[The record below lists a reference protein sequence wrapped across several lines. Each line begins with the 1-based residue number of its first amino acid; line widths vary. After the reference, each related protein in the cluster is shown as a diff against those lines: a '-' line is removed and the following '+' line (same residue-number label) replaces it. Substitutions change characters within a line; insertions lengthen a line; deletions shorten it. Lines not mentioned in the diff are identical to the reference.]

1 MIKVHQHSLITIA
14 IMLLS
19 LLLVVELYVGLLL
32 IGFWSGR
39 EHSQAEYRYMKLKG
53 INRSELGEFDGLRR
67 DAWNVDSLVNALLLP
82 TMIAIFIIIIGGMI
96 W

>member
-1 MIKVHQHSLITIA
+1 MIKTHQHSLITIA

-19 LLLVVELYVGLLL
+19 LLLGVELYVGLLL
-32 IGFWSGR
+32 IGFWVGR

-67 DAWNVDSLVNALLLP
+67 DAWNVDSLVNDLLLP
-82 TMIAIFIIIIGGMI
+82 TVAVLLVMAIGV
-96 W
+96 WL

>member
-1 MIKVHQHSLITIA
+1 MSKTHQHSLITIA

-19 LLLVVELYVGLLL
+19 LLLSVELYVGLLL
-32 IGFWSGR
+32 IGFWTGR

-67 DAWNVDSLVNALLLP
+67 DAWNVDSLVNDLLLP
-82 TMIAIFIIIIGGMI
+82 TVAALLVMAIGVLL
-96 W
+96 

>member
-1 MIKVHQHSLITIA
+1 MSKTHQHSLITIV
-14 IMLLS
+14 IMVIS
-19 LLLVVELYVGLLL
+19 LLLGVELYVGLLL
-32 IGFWSGR
+32 IGFWTGR

-53 INRSELGEFDGLRR
+53 INRNELGEFDGLRR
-67 DAWNVDSLVNALLLP
+67 DAWNVDSLVNDLLLP